1 MFSSHHLEYGFPS
14 THTTNGVSIALFLY
28 SHVHRLY
35 FSESSIS
42 STSYY
47 AYLAAIIFYAS
58 SIVFGR
64 IYTAMH
70 SFTDCAFGIILGTA
84 IWALQHLYL
93 ERVDAA
99 IINGGWVGKSW
110 DCVFS
115 EVATQHIPT
124 ITIQSSPLRCDL
136 DLLAHGEPTPPTRR

>member
-1 MFSSHHLEYGFPS
+1 MFASAVRAPGNQAEYVNFSTPTVLVPLNFGGSCPVFGSHHLEYGFPS

-47 AYLAAIIFYAS
+47 TYLAAIIFYAS

-93 ERVDAA
+93 GRVDAA
-99 IINGGWVGKSW
+99 IVNGGWVGKS
-110 DCVFS
+110 
-115 EVATQHIPT
+115 
-124 ITIQSSPLRCDL
+124 
-136 DLLAHGEPTPPTRR
+136 